1 MEPGTFCLGSTTTT
15 FDAVG
20 VLMAPPGP
28 PLPAGPP
35 LLPPTKGRRPF
46 TRSTLTMATRISP
59 TIEARTPRLAGNV
72 DPDERDRRGPPF
84 EVLPE
89 LPVSLRRRGDP

>member
-35 LLPPTKGRRPF
+35 SLPPTKGRRPF